1 MGNYLWIII
10 VVGAAILLAVGI
22 KVVVFIIAYNNS
34 KKEKESE
41 KEVSDKIESSTNEL
55 SSLFGNSD
63 NVESINSSSSR
74 VTITVK
80 DTSKLDT
87 KKIEEQ
93 FKDVLFTGNKVIF
106 VVGEKAEDF
115 SNQLK
120 NKIFK

>member
-1 MGNYLWIII
+1 MPNYLWIII

-22 KVVVFIIAYNNS
+22 KVVAFIIAYNNS

-41 KEVSDKIESSTNEL
+41 KEVSNKIESSTNEL
-55 SSLFGNSD
+55 STLFGSSD
-63 NVESINSSSSR
+63 NVESINNSSSR

-80 DTSKLDT
+80 DTTKLDT

-93 FKDVLFTGNKVIF
+93 FKDVLFTGNKVVF
-106 VVGEKAEDF
+106 VVGEKAEEF